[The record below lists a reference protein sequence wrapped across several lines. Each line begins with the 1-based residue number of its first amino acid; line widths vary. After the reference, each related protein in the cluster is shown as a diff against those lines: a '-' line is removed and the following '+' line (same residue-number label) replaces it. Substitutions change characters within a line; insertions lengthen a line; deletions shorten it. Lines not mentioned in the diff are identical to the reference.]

1 MTSIMRKIMIAALS
15 LAMVACFM
23 PQMNTP
29 VYATDGDPAMV
40 AGAESVLKGTAN
52 TDNAQTVWYA
62 GKTWFVISFDG
73 TGNEYTKPNGAMTLL
88 LPGVLGHAGFNEA
101 SNPGNDYEGSNLQT
115 TVNGLYE
122 SLFSDKEKK
131 AVMNRNLEIDE
142 YKSSWPYSTGVSG
155 TETSG
160 YLWPLSTAEANML
173 PSNISKAVDE
183 YGNGLCWWLIII

>member
-131 AVMNRNLEIDE
+131 AVMIYGILNPQKPEKTNESAGQD
-142 YKSSWPYSTGVSG
+142 SG
-155 TETSG
+155 KNNT
-160 YLWPLSTAEANML
+160 
-173 PSNISKAVDE
+173 PSNTNSKTNSDNTIS
-183 YGNGLCWWLIII
+183 NGSGIKISMSIIFRI